1 MNRTLECKNIPP
13 VMGET
18 YLTKENCSPVRKNT
32 SSEGKEVG
40 KGMDWQLQNS
50 LSQGSM
56 KS

>member
-40 KGMDWQLQNS
+40 KGMD
-50 LSQGSM
+50 
-56 KS
+56 